1 MTHEHRQPQ
10 NRQGILFVI
19 SGPSGA
25 GKTSLSQ
32 RVVAELCDVRQS
44 VSYTTRAPRQH
55 EQNGREYTFISQQA
69 FAQRI
74 ATGEFLE
81 WAQVHEH
88 LYGTSRQQVETL
100 TRAGTDVLLVIDVQ
114 GAAQLR
120 TSGVEAVFVF
130 VIPPSWEVLATRL
143 QQRGSEAPEV
153 QARRL
158 TVARQELAHYTRY
171 DYIVIN
177 DQLTQAAEVLKS
189 IIVAM
194 RHQVPRIGRAVI
206 QDLLTHYPTN

>member
-1 MTHEHRQPQ
+1 
-10 NRQGILFVI
+10 LFVI